1 MEFHKSIERNDTK
14 TFQHL
19 YIKIVRSKEKNEKYA
34 YKGDR
39 KTLVRIIIAKHFG
52 LNVDLE
58 TILCSEIIP
67 VPLSL
72 ADINSKLRSG
82 DKSYLQ
88 KRLLEGIDCPDSINL
103 DGTSSCL
110 LIDGQAL
117 VCSLGKAKEC
127 KNFGDQAEQ

>member
-1 MEFHKSIERNDTK
+1 M
-14 TFQHL
+14 
-19 YIKIVRSKEKNEKYA
+19 
-34 YKGDR
+34 
-39 KTLVRIIIAKHFG
+39 LVRIIIAKHFG

-82 DKSYLQ
+82 DKAYLQ

-103 DGTSSCL
+103 VGKSSCL

-117 VCSLGKAKEC
+117 VCSLGKAKDCE
-127 KNFGDQAEQ
+127 NL

>member
-1 MEFHKSIERNDTK
+1 M
-14 TFQHL
+14 
-19 YIKIVRSKEKNEKYA
+19 
-34 YKGDR
+34 
-39 KTLVRIIIAKHFG
+39 
-52 LNVDLE
+52 DLE

-127 KNFGDQAEQ
+127 KNFGDQADKFISSILYQGRSFGRIDVVFDRYRENSIKESTRNIRNIKQRADRKYIDS